1 MYKTSMNKIEPT
13 VVKSIYFRTNEDVK
27 KNVNKLFKLVSDSIV
42 SENYKCFKNWSKYY
56 SFEYNQ
62 MWKI

>member
-42 SENYKCFKNWSKYY
+42 SENYKCFKN
-56 SFEYNQ
+56 
-62 MWKI
+62 